1 MTSGQCWFSSKELFQ
16 KGSNGVGKERKIYA
30 KKVVQ
35 KGACLDCGLDF
46 RMSCLMYF

>member
-1 MTSGQCWFSSKELFQ
+1 MFSSKDFFQ
-16 KGSNGVGKERKIYA
+16 KGSNGVGKEKKFHA

-46 RMSCLMYF
+46 CIPCLISF